1 NRLNL
6 NTRCPQSLLS
16 VSTVF
21 PVRQANLCCAGEGR
35 SKYYSQNPQAEN
47 DVIGLFFEFS
57 LFIDLFQ

>member
-1 NRLNL
+1 KM
-6 NTRCPQSLLS
+6 PQSLLS

-47 DVIGLFFEFS
+47 DVIDLFFELS
-57 LFIDLFQ
+57 FIITLFQRLKRRRN